1 MDACLAGRTERRTER
16 RIERRPDRLQRSQDR
31 ALLKHQLSAIS
42 SWALSACLLAATG
55 HGQAQPSPSTQTA
68 TAKTTAPKASQA
80 AAVRSATARAKAQRT
95 TPAGAAAASG
105 PRYADH
111 PAALAFAAE
120 VAQRRAWDEA
130 WVLRHIGQARR
141 LTSVQQLM
149 APPPPG
155 APKDWQAYRARFVE
169 PVRMQAGAQF
179 WQKHQRLLE
188 RAEAQYGVPAEIV
201 VGIIGVET
209 IYGRHLGNYRALD
222 ALATLSFDFPSTA
235 RRDRSAYFRSELEEL
250 LALALRQRKDP
261 SSFRGS
267 YAGAWGLPQFMPGS
281 VNRHAVDYDGDGRID
296 LLHSPADVIGSVA
309 NYMAAHGWQPG
320 MPTHYA
326 VTPPADPAAR
336 AALLAPDILPSF
348 SPAQMEAQGAMLSSQ
363 GRTHSGPLALVE
375 LQNGLDAPQ
384 FVAGTAN
391 FYAIT
396 RYNWSSFY
404 AMAVIELGAA
414 LAAQRRAP

>member
-1 MDACLAGRTERRTER
+1 MLVLNASLPGHQPTSPCPKSGLAA
-16 RIERRPDRLQRSQDR
+16 RLKSRC
-31 ALLKHQLSAIS
+31 ALLESVATPALFLTALFLTALPLATAAADRKPPALTVPTGAVAVVTTSTAKISAKS
-42 SWALSACLLAATG
+42 QRHAPA
-55 HGQAQPSPSTQTA
+55 QTA
-68 TAKTTAPKASQA
+68 
-80 AAVRSATARAKAQRT
+80 
-95 TPAGAAAASG
+95 G
-105 PRYADH
+105 PRYAGH
-111 PAALAFAAE
+111 PAATAFAAE
-120 VAQRRAWDEA
+120 VAQRRGWDEN

-149 APPPPG
+149 APPPG

-169 PVRMQAGAQF
+169 PVRLLAGAQF

-188 RAEAQYGVPAEIV
+188 RAEAQYGVPADIV

-261 SSFRGS
+261 ASFRGS

-281 VNRHAVDYDGDGRID
+281 VNRHAVDYDGNGRID

-320 MPTHYA
+320 MATHYA

-348 SPAQMEAQGAMLSSQ
+348 SPAQMEAQGATLSSQ
-363 GRTHSGPLALVE
+363 GRAHSGPLALVE